1 MALFDNNPLYE
12 NISSLTNPVTSGLGN
27 LFGGM
32 NVFGARLPDYLSG
45 VPAQGQAPAVPGLL
59 NPAQQEQLKN
69 QALLSGL
76 IGTAATYFA
85 QPKNQNIGLGAILG
99 KSYLGGMQAS
109 QGAYNT
115 ATENEMNKLK
125 IQKEQRDAL
134 LDFQKAIPN
143 DIREYEYAVKQ
154 GYGGTFNQYAK
165 EMANLKAPKT
175 SVVTNVANKE
185 FASNVIKDLEG
196 SLTAG
201 YDAQSTL
208 PTISSMKNLITE
220 GVRTGTGAETA
231 KIISKAG
238 QLLVPGFNV
247 ESTSKLEQ
255 FDALSKGVI
264 IPQVK
269 KLGANPTNTD
279 LQFIVDSAPGI
290 GKTPEGNLL
299 LLNVLEIGAKRD
311 AELAS
316 WTADWQLKNAS
327 LIENNSS
334 QARAKLFKDKL
345 AFTKDLQA
353 RTAPDVLA
361 IKSQLP
367 GLVQSNTGVIKN
379 KNILFK

>member
-1 MALFDNNPLYE
+1 MALFDNFSNPFE
-12 NISSLTNPVTSGLGN
+12 
-27 LFGGM
+27 GM
-32 NVFGARLPDYLSG
+32 NIFGARLPDYLTG
-45 VPAQGQAPAVPGLL
+45 TPAQGETPAIPGLL
-59 NPAQQEQLKN
+59 NQAQQDRLRN
-69 QALLSGL
+69 QSLLSGIL
-76 IGTAATYFA
+76 GAGATYLA
-85 QPKNQNIGLGAILG
+85 QPKNQNIGLGAIIG
-99 KSYLGGMQAS
+99 KSFLGGMQGA
-109 QGAYNT
+109 QGVYNT
-115 ATENEMNKLK
+115 AAESEMNRLK
-125 IQKEQRDAL
+125 IAKEFRDAE
-134 LDFQKAIPN
+134 LDRLKVVPN
-143 DIREYEYAVKQ
+143 DVREYEYAKTQ
-154 GYGGTFNQYAK
+154 GFTGSFQDWATK
-165 EMANLKAPKT
+165 MANLKAPKT
-175 SVVTNVANKE
+175 TITTNVANKE
-185 FASNVIKDLEG
+185 FASNVIKDLES
-196 SLTAG
+196 SLTSG

-208 PTISSMKNLITE
+208 PTISSMKNLLNE
-220 GVRTGTGAETA
+220 GVQTGTGAETA

-238 QLLVPGFNV
+238 QLLVPGFNI

-290 GKTPEGNLL
+290 GKTREGNLL

-311 AELAS
+311 AELANWS
-316 WTADWQLKNAS
+316 ADWQLQNAS
-327 LIENNSS
+327 LLEKNPS

-379 KNILFK
+379 KNILFKE

>member
-1 MALFDNNPLYE
+1 MAIFD
-12 NISSLTNPVTSGLGN
+12 TNTGFGN
-27 LFGGM
+27 LVGGM
-32 NVFGARLPDYLSG
+32 NVFGARQPEYLG
-45 VPAQGQAPAVPGLL
+45 GLL
-59 NPAQQEQLKN
+59 TTDQQEQLKN

-85 QPKNQNIGLGAILG
+85 QPKNQGIGLPAILG

-115 ATENEMNKLK
+115 ATENAMNTLK
-125 IQKEQRDAL
+125 IQKELRDAQ
-134 LDFQKAIPN
+134 LDYLKALPTDVREFQYATENPKFL
-143 DIREYEYAVKQ
+143 EYAK
-154 GYGGTFNQYAK
+154 T
-165 EMANLKAPKT
+165 MANLRAPKT
-175 SVVTNVANKE
+175 NVVTNVSNKE

-196 SLTAG
+196 SLNAG
-201 YDAQSTL
+201 MDAQSTL
-208 PTISSMKNLITE
+208 PTYRTMRQLIDE
-220 GVRTGTGAETA
+220 GVQTGAGAETA
-231 KIISKAG
+231 KTISKAG

-247 ESTSKLEQ
+247 EATSKLEA
-255 FDALSKGVI
+255 FDSLSKNVI

-279 LQFIVDSAPGI
+279 LQFIVDSAPSI
-290 GKTPEGNLL
+290 GKTPEGNKL
-299 LLNVLEIGAKRD
+299 LLNALEIGAQRD
-311 AELAS
+311 AELAN
-316 WTADWQLKNAS
+316 WTADWQLKNAN
-327 LIENNSS
+327 LIETSPS

-367 GLVQSNTGVIKN
+367 NMVQSGAGVIKN

>member
-1 MALFDNNPLYE
+1 MALFD
-12 NISSLTNPVTSGLGN
+12 TNSGLGN
-27 LFGGM
+27 LFSGM
-32 NVFGARLPDYLSG
+32 NIFGAKLPDYLTG
-45 VPAQGQAPAVPGLL
+45 IPAQGETPAVAGLL
-59 NPAQQEQLKN
+59 SQAQQEKLQN

-76 IGTAATYFA
+76 IGAGATYLA
-85 QPKNQNIGLGAILG
+85 TPRNQGYGSALPYIA

-109 QGAYNT
+109 QGAYNA
-115 ATENEMNKLK
+115 ATESEMNKLK
-125 IQKEQRDAL
+125 IQKELRDAE
-134 LDFQKAIPN
+134 LDRLKAVPT
-143 DIREYEYAVKQ
+143 DIREYEYALKNPAFAEYVKNMKRA
-154 GYGGTFNQYAK
+154 GATN
-165 EMANLKAPKT
+165 
-175 SVVTNVANKE
+175 VVTNVSNKE
-185 FASNVIKDLEG
+185 FASNAIKDLEG

-201 YDAQSTL
+201 YEAQSTL
-208 PTISSMKNLITE
+208 PTITSMKSLINE
-220 GVRTGTGAETA
+220 GVKTGTGAEAA
-231 KIISKAG
+231 KTISKAG

-247 ESTSKLEQ
+247 ESTSKVEQ

-311 AELAS
+311 AALAEWS
-316 WTADWQLKNAS
+316 ADWQLQNAS
-327 LIENNSS
+327 LLERNPS
-334 QARAKLFKDKL
+334 QARAKLFKDKM

-353 RTAPDVLA
+353 KTAPDIIA

-367 GLVQSNTGVIKN
+367 AIVQSNTGVIKN

>member
-1 MALFDNNPLYE
+1 MALFDTE
-12 NISSLTNPVTSGLGN
+12 TGFGN
-27 LFGGM
+27 VLSGM
-32 NVFGARLPDYLSG
+32 NIFAAKQPEYLG
-45 VPAQGQAPAVPGLL
+45 GLL
-59 NPAQQEQLKN
+59 TTDQQEKLKN

-85 QPKNQNIGLGAILG
+85 QPKNQGIGLPAILG

-109 QGAYNT
+109 QGAYNA
-115 ATENEMNKLK
+115 ATENAMNALK

-175 SVVTNVANKE
+175 TVTTNVSNKE

-201 YDAQSTL
+201 YEAQSTL
-208 PTISSMKNLITE
+208 PTYRTMSQLIDQ
-220 GVRTGTGAETA
+220 GIQTGAGAEAA
-231 KIISKAG
+231 KTISTAG

-247 ESTSKLEQ
+247 DTVARTEA
-255 FDALSKGVI
+255 FDSLSKNVI

-279 LQFIVDSAPGI
+279 LQFIVDSAPSI
-290 GKTPEGNLL
+290 GKTPEGNKL
-299 LLNVLEIGAKRD
+299 LLNALEIGAKRD
-311 AELAS
+311 AALAE
-316 WTADWQLKNAS
+316 WTATWQMQNAD
-327 LIENNSS
+327 LLERNPS
-334 QARAKLFKDKL
+334 QARAKLFQDKL
-345 AFTKDLQA
+345 KFTKDLQA
-353 RTAPDVLA
+353 QTAPDVLS
-361 IKSQLP
+361 IKSQVP
-367 GLVQSNTGVIKN
+367 GMVQSGTGVIKN

>member
-1 MALFDNNPLYE
+1 MALFDTE
-12 NISSLTNPVTSGLGN
+12 TGFGN
-27 LFGGM
+27 VLSGM
-32 NVFGARLPDYLSG
+32 NIFAAKQPEYLG
-45 VPAQGQAPAVPGLL
+45 GLL
-59 NPAQQEQLKN
+59 TTDQQEKLKN

-85 QPKNQNIGLGAILG
+85 QPKNQGIGLPAILG

-109 QGAYNT
+109 QGAYNA
-115 ATENEMNKLK
+115 ATENAMNALK

-175 SVVTNVANKE
+175 TVTTNVSNKE

-201 YDAQSTL
+201 YEAQSTL
-208 PTISSMKNLITE
+208 PTYRTMSQLIDQ
-220 GVRTGTGAETA
+220 GIQTGAGAEAA
-231 KIISKAG
+231 KAISKAG

-247 ESTSKLEQ
+247 DTVARTEA
-255 FDALSKGVI
+255 FDSLSKNVI

-279 LQFIVDSAPGI
+279 LQFIVDSAPSI
-290 GKTPEGNLL
+290 GKTPEGNKL
-299 LLNVLEIGAKRD
+299 LLNALEIGAKRD
-311 AELAS
+311 AALAE
-316 WTADWQLKNAS
+316 WTATWQMQNAD
-327 LIENNSS
+327 LLERNPS
-334 QARAKLFKDKL
+334 QARAKLFQDKL
-345 AFTKDLQA
+345 KFTKDLQA
-353 RTAPDVLA
+353 QTAPDVLS
-361 IKSQLP
+361 IKSQVP
-367 GLVQSNTGVIKN
+367 GMVQSGTGVIKN

>member
-27 LFGGM
+27 LFSGM
-32 NVFGARLPDYLSG
+32 NIFGARQPEYLG
-45 VPAQGQAPAVPGLL
+45 GLL
-59 NPAQQEQLKN
+59 TTDQQEKLKN

-76 IGTAATYFA
+76 IGAGATYLA
-85 QPKNQNIGLGAILG
+85 TPQNQGYGSALPYIA

-109 QGAYNT
+109 QGAYNA

-125 IQKEQRDAL
+125 IQKELRDAQ
-134 LDFQKAIPN
+134 LDYLKAIPN
-143 DIREYEYAVKQ
+143 DIRQFEYGLKNPEYFKREEQ
-154 GYGGTFNQYAK
+154 
-165 EMANLKAPKT
+165 LKLLGRPT
-175 SVVTNVANKE
+175 TTVTTNVSNKE
-185 FASNVIKDLEG
+185 FASNAIKDLEG

-201 YDAQSTL
+201 YEAQSTL
-208 PTISSMKNLITE
+208 PTITSMKNLITE
-220 GVRTGTGAETA
+220 GVKTGTGAETA
-231 KIISKAG
+231 KAISKAG

-247 ESTSKLEQ
+247 ESTSKVEQ

-311 AELAS
+311 AALAEWS
-316 WTADWQLKNAS
+316 ADWQLQNAS
-327 LIENNSS
+327 LLERNPS

-353 RTAPDVLA
+353 KTAPDVLA

-367 GLVQSNTGVIKN
+367 GMVQSNTGVIKN

>member
-32 NVFGARLPDYLSG
+32 NVFGAKQPEYLG
-45 VPAQGQAPAVPGLL
+45 GLL
-59 NPAQQEQLKN
+59 TTDQQEKLKN

-76 IGTAATYFA
+76 IGAGATYFA

-125 IQKEQRDAL
+125 IQKELRDAQ
-134 LDFQKAIPN
+134 LDYLKALPTDVREFQFAQTDPKFL
-143 DIREYEYAVKQ
+143 EYAK
-154 GYGGTFNQYAK
+154 T
-165 EMANLKAPKT
+165 MANLRAPKT
-175 SVVTNVANKE
+175 NVVTNVSNKE
-185 FASNVIKDLEG
+185 FASNAIKDLEG

-201 YDAQSTL
+201 YDAQNIL
-208 PTISSMKNLITE
+208 PTYSSMRNLISE
-220 GVRTGTGAETA
+220 GVKTGTGAEAA
-231 KIISKAG
+231 KAISKAG

-311 AELAS
+311 AAVAEWSAN
-316 WTADWQLKNAS
+316 WQLENAN
-327 LIENNSS
+327 LLERNPS
-334 QARAKLFKDKL
+334 QARAKLFKDKMT
-345 AFTKDLQA
+345 FTKDLQA
-353 RTAPDVLA
+353 RTAPDVLS

-367 GLVQSNTGVIKN
+367 GLVQSNTGAIKN

>member
-1 MALFDNNPLYE
+1 MALFD
-12 NISSLTNPVTSGLGN
+12 TNSGLGG
-27 LFGGM
+27 LFSGM
-32 NVFGARLPDYLSG
+32 NIFGAKLPDYLSG
-45 VPAQGQAPAVPGLL
+45 VPGQGETPAVPGLL
-59 NPAQQEQLKN
+59 SQAQQDRLRN
-69 QALLSGL
+69 QSLLSGIL
-76 IGTAATYFA
+76 GAGATYLA

-99 KSYLGGMQAS
+99 KSYLGGMQ
-109 QGAYNT
+109 GAQNVYNT
-115 ATENEMNKLK
+115 AAESEMNKLK
-125 IQKEQRDAL
+125 IAKEFRDAE
-134 LDFQKAIPN
+134 LDRLKAIPTDVRQFEYGLQN
-143 DIREYEYAVKQ
+143 PEYFKREEK
-154 GYGGTFNQYAK
+154 
-165 EMANLKAPKT
+165 LKLLGRPT
-175 SVVTNVANKE
+175 TTVTTNVANKE
-185 FASNVIKDLEG
+185 FASNVIKDLES

-208 PTISSMKNLITE
+208 PTISSMKNLLNE
-220 GVRTGTGAETA
+220 GVQTGTGAETA
-231 KIISKAG
+231 KTISKAG
-238 QLLVPGFNV
+238 QLLVPGFNI

-290 GKTPEGNLL
+290 GKTREGNLL

-316 WTADWQLKNAS
+316 WTADWQLQNAS
-327 LIENNSS
+327 ILEKNPS

-379 KNILFK
+379 KNILFR

>member
-1 MALFDNNPLYE
+1 MALFD
-12 NISSLTNPVTSGLGN
+12 TNSGLGN
-27 LFGGM
+27 LFSGL
-32 NVFGARLPDYLSG
+32 NIFGAKLPDYLTG
-45 VPAQGQAPAVPGLL
+45 IPAQGETPAVAGLL
-59 NPAQQEQLKN
+59 SQAQQEKLQN

-76 IGTAATYFA
+76 IGAGATYLA
-85 QPKNQNIGLGAILG
+85 TPRNQGYGSALPYIA

-109 QGAYNT
+109 QGAYNA
-115 ATENEMNKLK
+115 ATESEMNKLK
-125 IQKEQRDAL
+125 IQKELRDAE
-134 LDFQKAIPN
+134 LDRLKAVPT
-143 DIREYEYAVKQ
+143 DIREYEYALKNPAFAEYVKNMKRA
-154 GYGGTFNQYAK
+154 GATN
-165 EMANLKAPKT
+165 
-175 SVVTNVANKE
+175 VVTNVSNKE
-185 FASNVIKDLEG
+185 FTSNVIKDLEG
-196 SLTAG
+196 SLTSG
-201 YDAQSTL
+201 YEAQTTL
-208 PTISSMKNLITE
+208 PTISSMKNLLDA
-220 GVRTGTGAETA
+220 GVQTGTGAETA
-231 KIISKAG
+231 KTISKAG

-290 GKTPEGNLL
+290 GKTREGNLL

-311 AELAS
+311 AELANWS
-316 WTADWQLKNAS
+316 ADWQLQNAS
-327 LIENNSS
+327 LLEKNPS

-353 RTAPDVLA
+353 RTAPDVLS

-379 KNILFK
+379 KNILFKE

>member
-1 MALFDNNPLYE
+1 MALFDTE
-12 NISSLTNPVTSGLGN
+12 TGFGN
-27 LFGGM
+27 VLGGM
-32 NVFGARLPDYLSG
+32 NIFAAKQPEYLG
-45 VPAQGQAPAVPGLL
+45 GLL
-59 NPAQQEQLKN
+59 TTDQQEKLKN

-85 QPKNQNIGLGAILG
+85 QPKNQGIGLPAILG

-109 QGAYNT
+109 QGAYNA
-115 ATENEMNKLK
+115 ATENAMNALK

-175 SVVTNVANKE
+175 TVTTNVSNKE

-201 YDAQSTL
+201 YEAQSTL
-208 PTISSMKNLITE
+208 PTYRTMSQLIDQ
-220 GVRTGTGAETA
+220 GIQTGAGAEAA
-231 KIISKAG
+231 KTISKAG

-247 ESTSKLEQ
+247 DTVARTEA
-255 FDALSKGVI
+255 FDSLSKNVI

-279 LQFIVDSAPGI
+279 LQFIVDSAPSI
-290 GKTPEGNLL
+290 GKTPEGNKL
-299 LLNVLEIGAKRD
+299 LLNALEIGAKRD
-311 AELAS
+311 AALAE
-316 WTADWQLKNAS
+316 WTATWQMQNAD
-327 LIENNSS
+327 LLERNPS
-334 QARAKLFKDKL
+334 QARAKLFQDKL
-345 AFTKDLQA
+345 KFTKDLQA
-353 RTAPDVLA
+353 QTAPDVLS
-361 IKSQLP
+361 IKSQVP
-367 GLVQSNTGVIKN
+367 GMVQSGTGVIKN

>member
-1 MALFDNNPLYE
+1 MALFDTE
-12 NISSLTNPVTSGLGN
+12 SGFGN
-27 LFGGM
+27 VLSGM
-32 NVFGARLPDYLSG
+32 NIFAAKQPEYLG
-45 VPAQGQAPAVPGLL
+45 GLL
-59 NPAQQEQLKN
+59 STDQQEKLKN

-85 QPKNQNIGLGAILG
+85 QPKNQGIGLPAILG

-109 QGAYNT
+109 QGAYNA
-115 ATENEMNKLK
+115 ATENAMNALK

-175 SVVTNVANKE
+175 TVTTNVSNKE
-185 FASNVIKDLEG
+185 FASNAIKDLEG

-201 YDAQSTL
+201 YEAQSTL
-208 PTISSMKNLITE
+208 PTITSMKSLINE
-220 GVRTGTGAETA
+220 GVKTGTGAEAA
-231 KIISKAG
+231 KTISKAG

-247 ESTSKLEQ
+247 ESTSKVEQ

-279 LQFIVDSAPGI
+279 LKFIVDSSLGI

-299 LLNVLEIGAKRD
+299 LLDVLEIGAKRD
-311 AELAS
+311 AALAEWS
-316 WTADWQLKNAS
+316 ANWQMQNADLLERNP
-327 LIENNSS
+327 S

-345 AFTKDLQA
+345 QFTKDLQA
-353 RTAPDVLA
+353 QTAPDVLA
-361 IKSQLP
+361 IKSQVP
-367 GLVQSNTGVIKN
+367 GMVQSGTGAIKN
-379 KNILFK
+379 KNILFRN

>member
-1 MALFDNNPLYE
+1 MALFDTE
-12 NISSLTNPVTSGLGN
+12 SGFGN
-27 LFGGM
+27 VLSGM
-32 NVFGARLPDYLSG
+32 NIFAAKQPEYLG
-45 VPAQGQAPAVPGLL
+45 GLL
-59 NPAQQEQLKN
+59 STDQQEKLKN

-85 QPKNQNIGLGAILG
+85 QPKNQGIGLPAILG

-109 QGAYNT
+109 QGAYNA
-115 ATENEMNKLK
+115 ATENAMNALK
-125 IQKEQRDAL
+125 IQKEQRDAV

-175 SVVTNVANKE
+175 TVTTNVSNKE

-201 YDAQSTL
+201 YEAQSTL
-208 PTISSMKNLITE
+208 PTYRTMSQLIDQ
-220 GVRTGTGAETA
+220 GIQTGAGAEAA
-231 KIISKAG
+231 KTISKAG

-247 ESTSKLEQ
+247 DTVARTEA
-255 FDALSKGVI
+255 FDSLSKNVI

-279 LQFIVDSAPGI
+279 LQFIVDSAPSI
-290 GKTPEGNLL
+290 GKTPEGNKL
-299 LLNVLEIGAKRD
+299 LLNALEIGAKRD
-311 AELAS
+311 AALAE
-316 WTADWQLKNAS
+316 WTATWQMQNAD
-327 LIENNSS
+327 LLERNPS
-334 QARAKLFKDKL
+334 QARAKLFQDKL
-345 AFTKDLQA
+345 KFTKDLQA
-353 RTAPDVLA
+353 QTAPDVLS
-361 IKSQLP
+361 IKSQVP
-367 GLVQSNTGVIKN
+367 GMVQSGTGVIKN

>member
-27 LFGGM
+27 LFSGM
-32 NVFGARLPDYLSG
+32 NIFGARQPEYLG
-45 VPAQGQAPAVPGLL
+45 GLL
-59 NPAQQEQLKN
+59 TTDQQEKLKN
-69 QALLSGL
+69 QALISGL
-76 IGTAATYFA
+76 IGAGATYLA
-85 QPKNQNIGLGAILG
+85 TPKNQGYGSALPYIA

-109 QGAYNT
+109 QGAYNA

-175 SVVTNVANKE
+175 TVTTNVSNKE
-185 FASNVIKDLEG
+185 FASNAIKDLEG

-201 YDAQSTL
+201 YDAQSAL
-208 PTISSMKNLITE
+208 PTISSMKSLINE
-220 GVRTGTGAETA
+220 GVRTGTGAEAA
-231 KIISKAG
+231 KAISKAG

-247 ESTSKLEQ
+247 ESTSKVEQ

-311 AELAS
+311 AALAEWS
-316 WTADWQLKNAS
+316 ADWQLQNAS
-327 LIENNSS
+327 LLERNPS

-353 RTAPDVLA
+353 QTAPDIIA

-367 GLVQSNTGVIKN
+367 AMVQSNTGVIKN

>member
-1 MALFDNNPLYE
+1 MALFDTE
-12 NISSLTNPVTSGLGN
+12 TGFGN
-27 LFGGM
+27 VLGGM
-32 NVFGARLPDYLSG
+32 NIFAAKQPEYLG
-45 VPAQGQAPAVPGLL
+45 GLL
-59 NPAQQEQLKN
+59 TTDQQEKLKN

-85 QPKNQNIGLGAILG
+85 QPKNQGIGLPAILG

-109 QGAYNT
+109 QGAYNA
-115 ATENEMNKLK
+115 ATENAMNALK
-125 IQKEQRDAL
+125 IQKEQRDAQ
-134 LDFQKAIPN
+134 LDYLKALPPDVREFQYATENPKFL
-143 DIREYEYAVKQ
+143 EYAK
-154 GYGGTFNQYAK
+154 T
-165 EMANLKAPKT
+165 MANLRAPKT

>member
-1 MALFDNNPLYE
+1 MALFD
-12 NISSLTNPVTSGLGN
+12 TNSGLGN
-27 LFGGM
+27 LFSGM
-32 NVFGARLPDYLSG
+32 NIFGAKLPDYLTG
-45 VPAQGQAPAVPGLL
+45 IPAQGETPAVAGLL
-59 NPAQQEQLKN
+59 SQAQQEKLQN

-76 IGTAATYFA
+76 IGAGATYLA
-85 QPKNQNIGLGAILG
+85 TPRNQGYGSALPYIA

-109 QGAYNT
+109 QGAYNA
-115 ATENEMNKLK
+115 ATESEMNKLK
-125 IQKEQRDAL
+125 IQKELRDAE
-134 LDFQKAIPN
+134 LDRLKAVPT
-143 DIREYEYAVKQ
+143 DIREYEYALKNPAFAEYVKNMKRA
-154 GYGGTFNQYAK
+154 GATN
-165 EMANLKAPKT
+165 
-175 SVVTNVANKE
+175 VVTNVSNKE
-185 FASNVIKDLEG
+185 FTSNVIKDLEG
-196 SLTAG
+196 SLTSG
-201 YDAQSTL
+201 YEAQTTL
-208 PTISSMKNLITE
+208 PTISSMKNLLDA
-220 GVRTGTGAETA
+220 GVQTGTGAETA
-231 KIISKAG
+231 KTISKAG

-290 GKTPEGNLL
+290 GKTREGNLL

-311 AELAS
+311 AELANWS
-316 WTADWQLKNAS
+316 ADWQLQNAS
-327 LIENNSS
+327 LLEKNPS

-353 RTAPDVLA
+353 RTAPDVLS

-379 KNILFK
+379 KNILFKE

>member
-1 MALFDNNPLYE
+1 MALFDTE
-12 NISSLTNPVTSGLGN
+12 SGFGN
-27 LFGGM
+27 VLSGM
-32 NVFGARLPDYLSG
+32 NIFAAKQPEYLG
-45 VPAQGQAPAVPGLL
+45 GLL
-59 NPAQQEQLKN
+59 STDQQEKLKN

-85 QPKNQNIGLGAILG
+85 QPKNQGIGLPAILG

-109 QGAYNT
+109 QGAYNA
-115 ATENEMNKLK
+115 ATENAMNALK
-125 IQKEQRDAL
+125 IQKEQRDAV

-175 SVVTNVANKE
+175 TVTTNVSNKE

-201 YDAQSTL
+201 YEAQSTL
-208 PTISSMKNLITE
+208 PTYRTMSQLIDQ
-220 GVRTGTGAETA
+220 GIQTGAGAEAA
-231 KIISKAG
+231 KTISKAG

-247 ESTSKLEQ
+247 DTVARTEA
-255 FDALSKGVI
+255 FDSLSKNVI

-279 LQFIVDSAPGI
+279 LQFIVDSAPSI
-290 GKTPEGNLL
+290 GKTPEGNKL
-299 LLNVLEIGAKRD
+299 LLNALEIGAKRD
-311 AELAS
+311 AALAE
-316 WTADWQLKNAS
+316 WTATWQMQNAD
-327 LIENNSS
+327 LLERNPS
-334 QARAKLFKDKL
+334 QARAKLFQDKL
-345 AFTKDLQA
+345 KFTKDLQA
-353 RTAPDVLA
+353 QTAPDVLS
-361 IKSQLP
+361 IKSQVP
-367 GLVQSNTGVIKN
+367 GMVQSGAGVIKN

>member
-1 MALFDNNPLYE
+1 MALFDTE
-12 NISSLTNPVTSGLGN
+12 SGFGN
-27 LFGGM
+27 VLSGM
-32 NVFGARLPDYLSG
+32 NIFAAKQPEYLG
-45 VPAQGQAPAVPGLL
+45 GLL
-59 NPAQQEQLKN
+59 TTDQQEKLKN

-85 QPKNQNIGLGAILG
+85 QPKNQGIGLPAILG

-109 QGAYNT
+109 QGAYNA
-115 ATENEMNKLK
+115 ATENAMNALK

-201 YDAQSTL
+201 YEAQSTL
-208 PTISSMKNLITE
+208 PTYRTMSQLIDQ
-220 GVRTGTGAETA
+220 GIQTGAGAEAA
-231 KIISKAG
+231 KAISKAG

-247 ESTSKLEQ
+247 DTVARTEA
-255 FDALSKGVI
+255 FDSLSKNVI

-279 LQFIVDSAPGI
+279 LQFIVDSAPSI
-290 GKTPEGNLL
+290 GKTPEGNKL
-299 LLNVLEIGAKRD
+299 LLNALEIGAKRD
-311 AELAS
+311 AALAE
-316 WTADWQLKNAS
+316 WTATWQMQNAD
-327 LIENNSS
+327 LLERNPS
-334 QARAKLFKDKL
+334 QARAKLFQDKL
-345 AFTKDLQA
+345 KFTKDLQA
-353 RTAPDVLA
+353 QTAPDVLS
-361 IKSQLP
+361 IKSRVP
-367 GLVQSNTGVIKN
+367 EMVQSGTGVIKN

>member
-125 IQKEQRDAL
+125 IQKELRDAQ
-134 LDFQKAIPN
+134 LDYLKAIPP
-143 DIREYEYAVKQ
+143 DIREFEYGQKNPEFFARQEK
-154 GYGGTFNQYAK
+154 
-165 EMANLKAPKT
+165 LKRAGAT
-175 SVVTNVANKE
+175 NVVTNVANKE